1 MNCITR
7 YELKFGDLIIPPRTK
22 CKIINKPNT
31 FTANAPG
38 VQLNIV
44 INNFCIN
51 KQDISNENEVIKYH
65 SNVNY
70 ASLCGIWIHT
80 NTQSVYMDAG
90 DKEYFDY
97 GLYDWQLE
105 KIFGKDNIP
114 QQLLIGKHKYNGKD
128 ARLQDVVDYLDEE
141 FAEWVRKNCEFR
153 TIDEDD
159 IENDW
164 KFSDFEVGDETLTD
178 RGLEQFDKK
187 CLEYKNRLET
197 TGFTYEFTGGL
208 NWS

>member
-1 MNCITR
+1 
-7 YELKFGDLIIPPRTK
+7 
-22 CKIINKPNT
+22 
-31 FTANAPG
+31 
-38 VQLNIV
+38 
-44 INNFCIN
+44 
-51 KQDISNENEVIKYH
+51 
-65 SNVNY
+65 
-70 ASLCGIWIHT
+70 
-80 NTQSVYMDAG
+80 MDAG
-90 DKEYFDY
+90 DKEYYDY
-97 GLYDWQLE
+97 GLYDWQFE

-164 KFSDFEVGDETLTD
+164 RFSDFEVGDETLSD

-208 NWS
+208 HWS